1 MISKHKKMEQCIEK
15 ILLDNYDRYYRL
27 AYSYTHNE
35 ADAQDIVQNGAYKA
49 ILYSDSLKNVEY
61 AKTWLYRIMLNETL
75 ELLKKQKEPS
85 LDEIMV
91 EAGQEDV
98 YEDIDLQRAL
108 NSMSKEDKA
117 VIELRYFEDLKLS
130 EIAKILGE
138 NENTIKSRLYR
149 GLKKM
154 KLELSDTCQLES

>member
-1 MISKHKKMEQCIEK
+1 MVSKHKKTEQCIEK
-15 ILLDNYDRYYRL
+15 TLLENYDRYYRL

-49 ILYSDSLKNVEY
+49 ILYSDSLKNAEY
-61 AKTWLYRIMLNETL
+61 VKTWLYRIMLNETL
-75 ELLKKQKEPS
+75 ELVKRQKEAS
-85 LDEIMV
+85 LEEIIV

-154 KLELSDTCQLES
+154 RLLLSEA

>member
-1 MISKHKKMEQCIEK
+1 MISRHKKTEQCIEK
-15 ILLDNYDRYYRL
+15 ILLDNYDCYYRL

-49 ILYSDSLKNVEY
+49 ILYSDSLKNVDY

-75 ELLKKQKEPS
+75 ELLKKQKESS

-91 EAGQEDV
+91 EAGREDV

-130 EIAKILGE
+130 EIARILGE

-154 KLELSDTCQLES
+154 KLELSDTWQLES